1 MPALDTRDGSSDA
14 FPRRVRGARR
24 SLTAPVAFVS
34 LVIALTMT
42 LGSPV
47 PSSADNGPNNVD
59 VDPDTATLSTGE
71 LVSLAAILT
80 AGADAESTGQVS
92 FFLMPGSPNDTPAAP
107 DFTCD
112 GSGGACTVSY
122 TAAHAGVD
130 VICVTTRSL
139 ADGCGETWET
149 DDASSTDVVQRI
161 VTAPTPTPAPTAT
174 PTPSPTPAPVGWSF
188 TVSPSTVVVGTPT
201 DFATRVTH
209 LSSGGNTG
217 CGIVDVSGFAILQT
231 QVTATSDGQSW
242 SSSFSG
248 NRIQMVANVGN
259 DKLSQGEWVEV
270 RVTAV
275 SNSTGTHA
283 WAATGSSSTSCTSE
297 PAYLPGHTAWV
308 NVTPPVAPPTPSP
321 TPAPATPAPTPVP
334 TPEPTPAATP
344 EPTPATPE
352 PTADPTP
359 ELTAE
364 PTPAPTRTPAAAPLA
379 VSPPAVPPATAT
391 EEPTPSPEPT
401 PAPSEELIV
410 PVASARAADGSGD
423 PGFLPPP
430 RAIDPGTDAAGGG
443 RDPVAAPVAPEV
455 VAENHD
461 ILGQIWN
468 AATDGIGR
476 AVSPEAAAQ
485 VAKTFGFPLALMMAV
500 LLFLIVQDRVDRR
513 DPKLRAAPMTF
524 LDTMVRFREEEDL

>member
-14 FPRRVRGARR
+14 FPRRVRGGRR

-59 VDPDTATLSTGE
+59 VDPDTATLSTGQ

-80 AGADAESTGQVS
+80 AGADADSTGQVS

-112 GSGGACTVSY
+112 GSGGTCTVGY
-122 TAAHAGVD
+122 TATNAGVD
-130 VICVTTRSL
+130 LICVTTRSL

-149 DDASSTDVVQRI
+149 DDASSTDVVQRVI
-161 VTAPTPTPAPTAT
+161 TAPTPTPAPTAT
-174 PTPSPTPAPVGWSF
+174 PTPVPTPAPVGWSF
-188 TVSPSTVVVGTPT
+188 TVNPSSVVVGTQT
-201 DFATRVTH
+201 DFTTRITH

-217 CGIVDVSGFAILQT
+217 CGIVDVTGFTILQT
-231 QVTATSDGQSW
+231 QVTGASDGQTW

-248 NRIQMVANVGN
+248 NRIQMVASVGN
-259 DKLSQGEWVEV
+259 DKLSQNEWIEV

-275 SNSTGTHA
+275 PNSTGTHA

-308 NVTPPVAPPTPSP
+308 TVTPPVAPPTPSP
-321 TPAPATPAPTPVP
+321 APTAVETPAPTPV
-334 TPEPTPAATP
+334 ATP
-344 EPTPATPE
+344 EPMPDTTSEPTPGATAEPAPAT
-352 PTADPTP
+352 
-359 ELTAE
+359 TAE
-364 PTPAPTRTPAAAPLA
+364 PTAAPTRTPDEAP
-379 VSPPAVPPATAT
+379 VGTAL
-391 EEPTPSPEPT
+391 PSPAATDAPTDTASPT

-410 PVASARAADGSGD
+410 PVASDRADGGSDGAAGN
-423 PGFLPPP
+423 PAFVPAP
-430 RAIDPGTDAAGGG
+430 RAIDAGPQPVGG
-443 RDPVAAPVAPEV
+443 DTDPVAAPVAPEV
-455 VAENHD
+455 AGATDN
-461 ILGQIWN
+461 ILGQIWS

-513 DPKLRAAPMTF
+513 DPKLRAAPMSF
-524 LDTMVRFREEEDL
+524 LDTMVRFAEEDDL